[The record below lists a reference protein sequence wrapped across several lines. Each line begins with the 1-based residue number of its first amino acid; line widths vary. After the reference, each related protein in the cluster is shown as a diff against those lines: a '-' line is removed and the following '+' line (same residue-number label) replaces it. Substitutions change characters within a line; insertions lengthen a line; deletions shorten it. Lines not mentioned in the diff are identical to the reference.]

1 MTAHRDL
8 TRRAIAAEPREFS
21 GHSFK
26 SWSASFSRKFRA
38 GLEGIA
44 VLKSPK
50 ACLTWSVDLF
60 KRILCRTLRILAFW
74 FHLFVDVVREFIEDD
89 CSFLAAG
96 IAFYAFLSLF
106 PLGLLS
112 VTILGYLLS
121 LPWLHDQIVLAF
133 SQLDQVGDRAV
144 TPDGLTYTLRLIH
157 SFFPTQSHWLES
169 ELQVLAQNWGRN
181 VLVSLLVGLWSGR
194 HLFMVMEFSLH
205 RTWDMPIRRHLVTRS
220 LMSMGLI
227 LVTGAVTL
235 ALLLFSVFTTLV
247 EQVLSRF
254 PLPTFLGL
262 SLDQAMIW
270 GWVTSWVLVPLGVG
284 SIFLMLYRLL
294 PSEPVPFAYALPGAI
309 FSGLAWRLA
318 SSLYILYGLYFGR
331 ISAVYGSIWYI
342 VGLMMWLYIVAF
354 VFLAGAEIVYVYAH
368 RRTTREIPCDLAPE
382 PVD

>member
-1 MTAHRDL
+1 MLKIPKAWL
-8 TRRAIAAEPREFS
+8 ALS
-21 GHSFK
+21 
-26 SWSASFSRKFRA
+26 A
-38 GLEGIA
+38 GLFRR
-44 VLKSPK
+44 L
-50 ACLTWSVDLF
+50 
-60 KRILCRTLRILAFW
+60 LCRTRRVLGFW

-112 VTILGYLLS
+112 VTVLGYLLS
-121 LPWLHDQIVLAF
+121 LPWLHDQVVLAF
-133 SQLDQVGDRAV
+133 SQLDQAGDGVV
-144 TPDGLTYTLRLIH
+144 TPDGLTYTLRLVH
-157 SFFPTQSHWLES
+157 SFLPAQSHWFES

-181 VLVSLLVGLWSGR
+181 VLVSLLLGLWSGR
-194 HLFMVMEFSLH
+194 HLFMAMEFSLH
-205 RTWDMPIRRHLVTRS
+205 RAWDMPIRRHLVTRS

-235 ALLLFSVFTTLV
+235 ALLASSVFMALV

-254 PLPTFLGL
+254 PLPTFLGF

-284 SIFLMLYRLL
+284 TIFLMLYRLL
-294 PSEPVPFAYALPGAI
+294 PSEHVPLAYALPGAI

-318 SSLYILYGLYFGR
+318 SSLYILYGVYFGR

-342 VGLMMWLYIVAF
+342 VGLMMWLYVVAF
-354 VFLAGAEIVYVYAH
+354 VFLAGAEIVYVYTH
-368 RRTTREIPCDLAPE
+368 RRTTREVSCNLAVG

>member
-1 MTAHRDL
+1 MTG
-8 TRRAIAAEPREFS
+8 PREFS
-21 GHSFK
+21 GKLFT
-26 SWSASFSRKFRA
+26 SWFLALSRRFRA
-38 GLEGIA
+38 GREGARVRETLETWLYGLGELLRRFVRRA
-44 VLKSPK
+44 RCVLS
-50 ACLTWSVDLF
+50 
-60 KRILCRTLRILAFW
+60 FW

-112 VTILGYLLS
+112 VTVLGYLLS
-121 LPWLHDQIVLAF
+121 LPWLHDQVVLAF
-133 SQLDQVGDRAV
+133 SQLDQVGDPVAR
-144 TPDGLTYTLRLIH
+144 PDGLTYTLRLVH
-157 SFFPTQSHWLES
+157 SFLPSQSHWFES

-181 VLVSLLVGLWSGR
+181 VLVSLLLGLWSGR
-194 HLFMVMEFSLH
+194 HLFMAMEFSLH
-205 RTWDMPIRRHLVTRS
+205 RAWEMPIRRHLVTRN

-227 LVTGAVTL
+227 MITGAVTL
-235 ALLLFSVFTTLV
+235 ALLASSVFTALV

-254 PLPTFLGL
+254 PLPTFLGF

-284 SIFLMLYRLL
+284 AIFLMLYRLL
-294 PSEPVPFAYALPGAI
+294 PSQHVPLAYALPGAI

-318 SSLYILYGLYFGR
+318 SSLYILYGAFFGR

-342 VGLMMWLYIVAF
+342 VGLMMWLYVVAF
-354 VFLAGAEIVYVYAH
+354 VFLAGAEIVFVYTH
-368 RRTTREIPCDLAPE
+368 RRTTREVACDLAPG